1 MNFEFLNS
9 VSSFL
14 TSALAIFFAI
24 SIHEFGH
31 AFVAHL
37 NGDDTAKNAGRMTI
51 NPLSHIDIFGM
62 IMMFVAKFGW
72 AKPVP
77 VNPNN
82 YKNEKVGNITVSL
95 AGIFMNLAS
104 AIIFAMIYKYIGT
117 YSLKMVCESL
127 IVYNIAFAS
136 FNILPIPP
144 LDGWSFISTFLPDS
158 VNYKLYEYTRYS
170 FIILILLVMT
180 NVLSFVLS
188 PIYSFFS
195 GIVSMFL

>member
-104 AIIFAMIYKYIGT
+104 AIIFAMIYKYIGI
-117 YSLKMVCESL
+117 YSLKMVCKSL

-144 LDGWSFISTFLPDS
+144 LDGWSFISTFLTDS

>member
-104 AIIFAMIYKYIGT
+104 AIIFATIYKYIGI

>member
-104 AIIFAMIYKYIGT
+104 AIIFAMI
-117 YSLKMVCESL
+117 
-127 IVYNIAFAS
+127 
-136 FNILPIPP
+136 
-144 LDGWSFISTFLPDS
+144 
-158 VNYKLYEYTRYS
+158 
-170 FIILILLVMT
+170 
-180 NVLSFVLS
+180 
-188 PIYSFFS
+188 
-195 GIVSMFL
+195 

>member
-1 MNFEFLNS
+1 
-9 VSSFL
+9 
-14 TSALAIFFAI
+14 
-24 SIHEFGH
+24 
-31 AFVAHL
+31 
-37 NGDDTAKNAGRMTI
+37 
-51 NPLSHIDIFGM
+51 
-62 IMMFVAKFGW
+62 
-72 AKPVP
+72 
-77 VNPNN
+77 
-82 YKNEKVGNITVSL
+82 
-95 AGIFMNLAS
+95 
-104 AIIFAMIYKYIGT
+104 
-117 YSLKMVCESL
+117 MVCKSL

>member
-9 VSSFL
+9 VSTFL

-77 VNPNN
+77 VNPYN
-82 YKNEKVGNITVSL
+82 YKNEKIGNITVSL

-104 AIIFAMIYKYIGT
+104 AIFFAMIYKYIGI

>member
-31 AFVAHL
+31 AFVAHQ

-104 AIIFAMIYKYIGT
+104 AIIFAMIYKYIGI
-117 YSLKMVCESL
+117 YSLKMVCKSL

-180 NVLSFVLS
+180 NALSFVLS

>member
-104 AIIFAMIYKYIGT
+104 AIIFAMIYKYIGI

>member
-104 AIIFAMIYKYIGT
+104 AIIFAMIYKYIGI
-117 YSLKMVCESL
+117 YSLKMVCKSL